1 MKNKNTH
8 YLVVAS
14 LLGAVP
20 AVLAATPTVAR
31 AETETNSQRNGV
43 TLGGALMFGHLGCK
57 TSDGGDCTG
66 SGVAE
71 AGGLNLRAGIM
82 VSPKLAIALDL
93 AAMTHREDRI
103 KTTQAMVA
111 VSARGWLA
119 RQIWVEGGLGMAR
132 ATAEYDLTV
141 ANVVS
146 QTDTVPGFLVGVGVE
161 VLSAPKFAIDVGLRA
176 ATSFY
181 KNDVQLYNV
190 ALTVGASFF

>member
-1 MKNKNTH
+1 MKNIHMHNSTI
-8 YLVVAS
+8 AS
-14 LLGAVP
+14 LAAAVATIL
-20 AVLAATPTVAR
+20 AVAPSAAQADSR
-31 AETETNSQRNGV
+31 TERDGV

-57 TSDGGDCTG
+57 TSDGGDCNG
-66 SGVAE
+66 DGVAE

-82 VSPKLAIALDL
+82 VSPRLAIALDL

-103 KTTQAMVA
+103 KTTQAMAA
-111 VSARGWLA
+111 VTARGWLA
-119 RQIWVEGGLGMAR
+119 PQIWLEGGLGMAR
-132 ATAEYDLTV
+132 ASAEYDLSI

-146 QTDTVPGFLVGVGVE
+146 ETDTVPGFLVGVGVE

-181 KNDVQLYNV
+181 KDDIQLYNV